1 MVAGFNV
8 KVSVWRV
15 SFATNDDAVGGAITT
30 GTYAYTDIDARIEEV
45 PVDAV
50 FLQQG
55 IETIQTYRMTIKPS
69 TLTIYQRDEIE
80 ITWPPEH
87 RLYGDRMRVMGDA
100 HSSFHPR
107 EERGYLVLNLTRSV
121 RAHANQ

>member
-1 MVAGFNV
+1 MVAGFNI

-15 SFATNDDAVGGAITT
+15 SYGSDDVVGGAVVT
-30 GTYAYTDIDARIEEV
+30 GTFAYTDVDARIEEI

-55 IETIQTYRMTIKPS
+55 IETVQVYSMTIKPS
-69 TLTIYQRDEIE
+69 TLTIYQEDEIE

-87 RLYGDRMRVMGDA
+87 RLYGVRLRVKGDA

-107 EERGYLVLNLTRSV
+107 EERGYLILNLTRSV

>member
-1 MVAGFNV
+1 MVAGFNI
-8 KVSVWRV
+8 KVNVWRV
-15 SFATNDDAVGGAITT
+15 SFAADDDAVGGAVVT
-30 GTYAYTDIDARIEEV
+30 GTYIYTDVSARIQEV

-50 FLQQG
+50 FIQQG
-55 IETIQTYRMTIKPS
+55 IETVQTYQMTIKPS

-87 RLYGDRMRVMGDA
+87 RLYGDRLRVMGDA

-107 EERGYLVLNLTRSV
+107 EERGYLILNLTRSV

>member
-1 MVAGFNV
+1 MVAGFNI
-8 KVSVWRV
+8 KVDIWRV
-15 SFATNDDAVGGAITT
+15 TWQDDDSVGGAVVT
-30 GTYAYTDIDARIEEV
+30 GSWAYKDVSARIQEV

-50 FLQQG
+50 FLQQPG
-55 IETIQTYRMTIKPS
+55 IETLQIYQMTIKPS

-87 RLYGDRMRVMGDA
+87 RLYEVRMRVMGDA

-121 RAHANQ
+121 RAHGSQ